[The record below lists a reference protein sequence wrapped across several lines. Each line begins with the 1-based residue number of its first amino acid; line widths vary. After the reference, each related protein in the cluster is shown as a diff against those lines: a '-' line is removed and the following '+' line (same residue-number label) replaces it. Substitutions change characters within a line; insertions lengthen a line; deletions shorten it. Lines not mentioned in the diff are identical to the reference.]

1 MVFTASLT
9 PIRAAVGL
17 ALAGQGA
24 HLVALEA
31 AEADRL
37 ALALA
42 LLAVK
47 DSAL

>member
-1 MVFTASLT
+1 MAFTASLT

-17 ALAGQGA
+17 AVGLALAG
-24 HLVALEA
+24 LEA
-31 AEADRL
+31 AGLEADRL